1 MCVLELLPS
10 VLSVPHVGFCV
21 AGVQVVASL
30 CEGAP
35 THARRLKKDH
45 FLEQLLT
52 VILGMMGE
60 NLDDPGWET
69 REELDENEDE
79 DDSTNMVYGEQT
91 LMRVTEVCVCCVL
104 TLTPTWVCVWG
115 VACGVWVWMWMWAD
129 TTGRVEPGD
138 GCSRGQLASR

>member
-10 VLSVPHVGFCV
+10 VLSVPHVGPRV

-91 LMRVTEVCVCCVL
+91 LMRVTEVCVCPHPHPHPHLGMRVGCGMWPV
-104 TLTPTWVCVWG
+104 G
-115 VACGVWVWMWMWAD
+115 VDVGGHYW
-129 TTGRVEPGD
+129 
-138 GCSRGQLASR
+138 